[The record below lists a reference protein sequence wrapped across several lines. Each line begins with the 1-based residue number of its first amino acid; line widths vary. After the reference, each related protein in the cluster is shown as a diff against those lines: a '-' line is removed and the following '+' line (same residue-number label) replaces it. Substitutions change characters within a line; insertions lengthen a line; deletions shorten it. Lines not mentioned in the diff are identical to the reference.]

1 MAFLATVFFLNA
13 NAQRLKKATEK
24 QKQQMVATINQTS
37 AKIHS
42 MECDFTQVSTLSFLE
57 DKATA
62 KGKMSFTAPESLV
75 WQYTSPTRYTFSI
88 DKGKVTTKSGG
99 KTYSVDISNNK
110 TYQNIVAMMVQS
122 VSGKSLGNGR
132 NFSVEM
138 YISGSEW
145 IAWLTPLKADLRKM
159 FKSVK
164 LHFNSQKRV
173 VQQVEMISSN
183 GDNIQITLSN
193 IQTTYRQ

>member
-62 KGKMSFTAPESLV
+62 KGKMSFTAPENLV

-88 DKGKVTTKSGG
+88 DNGKVTTKSGG

-110 TYQNIVAMMVQS
+110 TYQNIVEMMVQS

-159 FKSVK
+159 FKSVR

-193 IQTTYRQ
+193 IQTIYRQ